1 MKTNHFKLTLFI
13 IISSTVFTSCVKED
27 DGIYFN
33 EMNEIEISYSKIEL
47 EILDLVNKHRNSIGL
62 QSLNKL
68 DVISSVAQSHTS
80 YMVETGNVDHYNFPK
95 RQENLVVNANAK
107 TVGENV
113 AYGFN
118 SAEGVVEAWL
128 KSESHRALIE
138 NNNYTHFGIST
149 EKNIDGR
156 NYFTQM
162 FIKR

>member
-1 MKTNHFKLTLFI
+1 MKTIYFKLALII
-13 IISSTVFTSCVKED
+13 IISSTVFNSCAKED

-33 EMNEIEISYSKIEL
+33 EVNEIKVSYSKIEF

-80 YMVETGNVDHYNFPK
+80 YMVETGNVNHYNFSK

-149 EKNIDGR
+149 KKNIDGR

-162 FIKR
+162 FIKC

>member
-1 MKTNHFKLTLFI
+1 MKTIYFKLALFI
-13 IISSTVFTSCVKED
+13 IISSTVFTSCAKED

-33 EMNEIEISYSKIEL
+33 EVNEIKVSYSKIEF

-80 YMVETGNVDHYNFPK
+80 YMVETGNVNHYNFSK

-149 EKNIDGR
+149 KKNIDGR